1 MDRRFDFQL
10 THDRDLAV
18 RAARILMARIE
29 PVRPTAR
36 GAGAVRRRAA

>member
-18 RAARILMARIE
+18 RAARSLMARIE
-29 PVRPTAR
+29 PL
-36 GAGAVRRRAA
+36 GAVSSVKRLLTAPA